1 MQRAGGGGV
10 YQVLER
16 ESFDADRRR
25 GVEEGWINPMADHVT
40 LQAIKGRL
48 ASLPWTPNP
57 TAEWPHNVRRLTFPR
72 SVADRRHTVDIVY
85 EILEDDRTVWPE
97 RILPTNG

>member
-1 MQRAGGGGV
+1 MDQP
-10 YQVLER
+10 E
-16 ESFDADRRR
+16 
-25 GVEEGWINPMADHVT
+25 ADHVT

-48 ASLPWTPNP
+48 ANLPWTPNP